1 MEPEAKYTLVG
12 TSVLV
17 LLALVTAAVV
27 WLASSGQG
35 TDVQRYKIYFA
46 RQSLEGLDVRSDV
59 RMKGIRVGA
68 VTGFSFST
76 QRPGTVEVV
85 VGIDPATP
93 VKESTRAVV
102 DRNLVTGLATIRLQN
117 VTEDSPAVKRP
128 APGERDA
135 VIAEGASQLQ
145 QFSETVND
153 LAHRLDETMRRIN
166 STLSPENLAAITETL
181 DHLRSLTRNA
191 DGVMARLDG
200 TLVSIGHAAD
210 GVHTAT
216 ASLSGDV
223 HRLADRYDT
232 LGAETTTS
240 IRDVS
245 VAVKQVSADVSQLSR
260 RTESLLV
267 DTDAEVRLT
276 GQQLRGSTDALGVA
290 ARKFR
295 DPRAT
300 LFGPGA
306 GSLGPGEDR
315 R

>member
-27 WLASSGQG
+27 WLASSGRG
-35 TDVQRYKIYFA
+35 ADVQSYKIYFA

-117 VTEDSPAVKRP
+117 LSEDSPAVKRP

-166 STLSPENLAAITETL
+166 NTLTTENLAAITETL
-181 DHLRSLTRNA
+181 DHLRTLTRNA
-191 DGVMARLDG
+191 DGVVSRLDG

-210 GVHTAT
+210 GVNSAT

-223 HRLADRYDT
+223 HRLAERYDT
-232 LGAETTTS
+232 LGVETTTS
-240 IRDVS
+240 MRDVS
-245 VAVKQVSADVSQLSR
+245 VAVKQVSTDISQLSR

-267 DTDAEVRLT
+267 DTEAEVRLT
-276 GQQLRGSTDALGVA
+276 GQQLRGSADALGVA

-306 GSLGPGEDR
+306 QSLGPGEDR